1 MMRENWIIKEARK
14 HDESEDSVMLENP
27 KIRKYLDDLLLKRFW
42 PVIRENL
49 DDSMYTYSP
58 QDNPET
64 EFRLSHILSRSLVF
78 MLFDGD
84 RVFFKGKLTCSI
96 DDWMLGNEF
105 YLSLPLDTDPRVVF
119 EILGNSRFSGNPPT
133 LSIDKHYGAYEITL
147 QSGNGAG
154 WGLYGENHIDDKIR
168 ESINTNIDMYEF
180 IRDEYLTA
188 GNLGGFL
195 TMAYKIYEA
204 F

>member
-1 MMRENWIIKEARK
+1 MKENWIIKEARK
-14 HDESEDSVMLENP
+14 HDESKDSVILESP
-27 KIRKYLDDLLLKRFW
+27 KTRKYLDDLLLKRFW

-49 DDSMYTYSP
+49 DDSMYNYSP

-84 RVFFKGKLTCSI
+84 RVFFRGKLTCSK

-105 YLSLPLDTDPRVVF
+105 FLSLPLDTDPRIVF
-119 EILGNSRFSGNPPT
+119 EILGNSRFCGNPPA
-133 LSIDKHYGAYEITL
+133 LSIDKRYGVYEITL

-154 WGLYGENHIDDKIR
+154 WGLYGEKHIDDKIR
-168 ESINTNIDMYEF
+168 EAIDTNIDMYEF

-188 GNLGGFL
+188 ENLGEFL

>member
-1 MMRENWIIKEARK
+1 MKENWIIKEARK
-14 HDESEDSVMLENP
+14 HKESEDTVILESP
-27 KIRKYLDDLLLKRFW
+27 KIRKYLDDLLLRRFW

-49 DDSMYTYSP
+49 EDSMYNYSP

-64 EFRLSHILSRSLVF
+64 EFSLSHKLSRSLVF

-84 RVFFKGKLTCSI
+84 RIFFKGKLTCSI

-105 YLSLPLDTDPRVVF
+105 FLSLPLDTNPDVVF
-119 EILGNSRFSGNPPT
+119 EMLGNSRFCGNPPS
-133 LSIDKHYGAYEITL
+133 LSIDKRYGAYEVTL

-154 WGLYGENHIDDKIR
+154 WGLYGENYIDDKIR
-168 ESINTNIDMYEF
+168 EAIDTNIDMYEL
-180 IRDEYLTA
+180 IRDEFLTA
-188 GNLGGFL
+188 ENLGEFL
-195 TMAYKIYEA
+195 TMAYKVYEA